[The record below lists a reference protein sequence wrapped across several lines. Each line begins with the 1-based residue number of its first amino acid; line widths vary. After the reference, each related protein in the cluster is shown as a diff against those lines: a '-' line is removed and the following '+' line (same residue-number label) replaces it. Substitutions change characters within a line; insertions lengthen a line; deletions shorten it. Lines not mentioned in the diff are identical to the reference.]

1 MAVAVNNSPQPAR
14 PTLWQ
19 RVTGSI
25 TTSFLIAFVLT
36 VFLALAGSLVM
47 RYFSSIRELEVQEH
61 RLVTMLDQSLTSHIQ
76 QHADMALALATAV
89 SLDEGIQSAFDRQ
102 DRQALLQLA
111 RPTYWNNLSQSYHL
125 TQFQFLLPDGTSF
138 LRVLQPTQFGDSLT
152 NRPMVREA
160 IAQRK
165 PLAGIERDETGLS
178 IRGIVPVFHQSRFI
192 GALEIGIAIDDQVL
206 RDLNIS
212 DAETPYRARILA
224 VDSAKLTAGDE
235 DFLTLLTATI
245 VYQPDISPEVYRMV
259 VQTGEPYF
267 TRTRFGGREYT
278 AVVSPLRDF
287 AGSTAAVEEILVDH
301 TALMEPLRRS
311 LVSDIILRVVL
322 LVGVSL
328 LVWLMMRVHI
338 RRPLRKL
345 GDAMQAIA
353 GGDFHHP
360 LDIGP
365 RRDELGVMA
374 QAFSK
379 LQEYLSQTLSQLDQM
394 AQRLASSSEEL
405 ANAMESVGMGSQQI
419 SSTVADIAAGAGK
432 QAEETSTIATSMG
445 EIQQLSHDIAERANQ
460 SAVQTQAMAKAI
472 ENSMATLQQLGE
484 RSDIIRRTVAMMAKF
499 ADETHLLALNA
510 AVEAARAGAAGRGF
524 AVLADEI
531 RQLARSSAQATE
543 EVTEQSQHILKTIEQ
558 LLAGMP
564 AALAQIE
571 EIAKL
576 SERIALATQH
586 QNDRITRISHAL
598 SEISSIAEQ
607 NAAGTEQL
615 AAAVEEQNV
624 SLEELVVL
632 SQELSQMA
640 AELRSTVDQIY
651 SGSAVEETL
660 STPAAEAVTV

>member
-1 MAVAVNNSPQPAR
+1 MANLLAQ
-14 PTLWQ
+14 TLDTHV
-19 RVTGSI
+19 R
-25 TTSFLIAFVLT
+25 
-36 VFLALAGSLVM
+36 
-47 RYFSSIRELEVQEH
+47 
-61 RLVTMLDQSLTSHIQ
+61 
-76 QHADMALALATAV
+76 QHADLALALATAV
-89 SLDEGIQSAFDRQ
+89 SLDERIQGAFSNQ
-102 DRQALLQLA
+102 DRESLLQISQ
-111 RPTYWNNLSQSYHL
+111 TYWRALSLSYHL
-125 TQFQFLLPDGTSF
+125 SQLHFHVPPSTSF
-138 LRVLQPTQFGDSLT
+138 LRVHQPDMYGDSLAD
-152 NRPMVREA
+152 RPMVVEA
-160 IAQRK
+160 LANRK
-165 PLAGIERDETGLS
+165 PLAGIERGKTGVS
-178 IRGIVPVFHQSRFI
+178 IRGIAPVFYLSRFI
-192 GALEIGIAIDDQVL
+192 GTVEIGVEFSDQL
-206 RDLNIS
+206 LSDLAIS
-212 DAETPYRARILA
+212 DKEVPYRARILA
-224 VDSAKLTAGDE
+224 IDPARMSAGDPN
-235 DFLTLLTATI
+235 FLTIMAAN
-245 VYQPDISPEVYRMV
+245 VYYQPDIRPDLYRALAESGAP
-259 VQTGEPYF
+259 QSTY
-267 TRTRFGGREYT
+267 TTIGGRRYY
-278 AVVSPLRDF
+278 AYLYPLKDF
-287 AGSTAAVEEILVDH
+287 AGETTAIAEFLVDH

-328 LVWLMMRVHI
+328 LVWLMLRVHI

-345 GDAMQAIA
+345 SDAMQAIA
-353 GGDFHHP
+353 GGDFHHS

-564 AALAQIE
+564 TALAQIE

-615 AAAVEEQNV
+615 AAAIEEQNV

-632 SQELSQMA
+632 SQELTQMA